1 MTATR
6 AGLESTG
13 QLAQKEVCGAGTLS
27 VCHMGFLPIHYQP
40 FGDFQRRQRHN
51 AFLEIHVP
59 VSRTGNT
66 RYKKSTR
73 FWVCDFRRHPAVGPP
88 LLLIERATHRILNDH
103 CCVGRSG
110 YRKLGC
116 LRPCGA
122 IAWQPAAG
130 DLHEEAYNW
139 VLLSWQYPYKPPV
152 PLYMDR
158 ETAVNAYPPV
168 LRTSN
173 SILVA
178 YAYPPLMLL
187 LGFPAYLLTGDARY
201 TGVLVLLLVAFL
213 LTRWSPDPDGWAT
226 GGDNVNQPLQHYNRF
241 LGLGGTVRGA
251 IGLSVSAVLALLARA
266 ISVALRH
273 SGQCQTDDGGVG
285 AVWFGADGENVA
297 SVA

>member
-1 MTATR
+1 
-6 AGLESTG
+6 
-13 QLAQKEVCGAGTLS
+13 
-27 VCHMGFLPIHYQP
+27 
-40 FGDFQRRQRHN
+40 
-51 AFLEIHVP
+51 
-59 VSRTGNT
+59 
-66 RYKKSTR
+66 
-73 FWVCDFRRHPAVGPP
+73 
-88 LLLIERATHRILNDH
+88 
-103 CCVGRSG
+103 
-110 YRKLGC
+110 
-116 LRPCGA
+116 
-122 IAWQPAAG
+122 
-130 DLHEEAYNW
+130 
-139 VLLSWQYPYKPPV
+139 
-152 PLYMDR
+152 MDR